1 MMRDQESQLFN
12 TFTKNTILSSNM
24 PIGLLSKL
32 GVTQNLFICPW
43 RYYAL
48 SLLLFV
54 VKNASTHDF
63 DNEGFLFQLQ
73 VCKIVEGQRY
83 TEKLNEIQVS
93 FMLRATCQRPNVREE
108 NIVSV

>member
-12 TFTKNTILSSNM
+12 TFAKSTILSSNM

-83 TEKLNEIQVS
+83 TNESKVS
-93 FMLRATCQRPNVREE
+93 VMLRATCQRPNVREQ

>member
-1 MMRDQESQLFN
+1 MMREQESQLFN
-12 TFTKNTILSSNM
+12 TFAKSTILSSNM

-32 GVTQNLFICPW
+32 GVTQNLFIYPW
-43 RYYAL
+43 RYYAF

-54 VKNASTHDF
+54 VKNASSHGF

-83 TEKLNEIQVS
+83 KKKLNESQVS
-93 FMLRATCQRPNVREE
+93 VLLKATCQRPNERKY
-108 NIVSV
+108 NIETV